1 MLNRAEIF
9 DAIERQIAMGPDETL
24 GFAVLTVRIG
34 GLREI
39 AIRFGYE
46 RGEQAEENAYRLI
59 RESLRPVDQVFRAGD
74 ETFAV
79 ILPGLRT
86 QNHALLAAA
95 RLTKSF
101 EQPLNRDTSPWQG
114 RAAMGVVVYPQHG
127 HNADILWRRA
137 ELAVDD
143 AQRRGEHC
151 VFYETRESPAD
162 IAYHDLRNAIE
173 SNQLRTYFQ
182 PIWDLQNHR
191 LKGAESLARWTSTT
205 HGEVR
210 PTDFV
215 SFAEQSDLISALTR
229 WSINSTFRHAASL
242 HGIGDFA
249 FAINLSPR
257 AFTRAGLTEQIMDAL
272 NIWGVAPT
280 AVVVEVTETALVNDL
295 NLTVQVLRR
304 LRDHGMRI
312 AIDDFGTG
320 YASIAYLSKFP
331 ATELK
336 IDKSLVGAAAND
348 ARMAKL
354 VQAIVVL
361 AHNMSMTATAEGI
374 ENAPTQQML
383 SDMDCDFGQGYHLG
397 APEPAADF
405 VKRFAPA
412 PQAQGASDPTLASWP
427 RFS

>member
-1 MLNRAEIF
+1 MLNRSAIF
-9 DAIERQIAMGPDETL
+9 GAIDQQIAMGSDDAL
-24 GFAVLTVRIG
+24 GFAVLTVRIS

-46 RGEQAEENAYRLI
+46 RGEQAEATANLLI

-79 ILPGLRT
+79 VLPGLRT

-95 RLTKSF
+95 RLTKAF

-114 RAAMGVVVYPQHG
+114 RAVMGVVFYPQHG

-143 AQRRGEHC
+143 AQHRGEHC
-151 VFYETRESPAD
+151 VFYEARETSTD
-162 IAYHDLRNAIE
+162 IGYHDLRDAIE

-182 PIWDLQNHR
+182 PIWDLQTR
-191 LKGAESLARWTSTT
+191 GLKGAESLARWTSTT

-229 WSINSTFRHAASL
+229 WSINSTFRHAATL
-242 HGIGDFA
+242 KGLDNFT

-257 AFTRAGLTEQIMDAL
+257 AFVHAGLTEQLMDAL
-272 NIWGVAPT
+272 KIWGVAPT
-280 AVVVEVTETALVNDL
+280 SVVVEVTETALVNDL

-336 IDKSLVGAAAND
+336 IDKSLVGAVGTD
-348 ARMAKL
+348 PRMSKL
-354 VQAIVVL
+354 VRAIVVL
-361 AHNMSMTATAEGI
+361 AHHMGLTATAEGI
-374 ENAPTQQML
+374 EDGTTLQML
-383 SDMDCDFGQGYHLG
+383 ADMDCDFGQGYQLG

-405 VKRFAPA
+405 IKRFAP
-412 PQAQGASDPTLASWP
+412 SE
-427 RFS
+427 